1 MGNYGRLLKLS
12 IFIAFSLL
20 GLLAHSEET
29 YLQINGASLH
39 SKSGYNGFNPGI
51 GLERE
56 ISENW
61 NVAAG
66 WFYNSNYR
74 GSAYLYGRYSFLRSG
89 DWDLG
94 VGIGGATGY
103 NKWAVRPMAFPE
115 VCYRYLCLIALP
127 QIEGTN
133 TSLLAVH
140 ARIPL

>member
-1 MGNYGRLLKLS
+1 MRDYGNLLKLS
-12 IFIAFSLL
+12 IFIVFSLL
-20 GLLAHSEET
+20 GSLVHSEET

-39 SKSGYNGFNPGI
+39 STSGYNGFNPGI

-56 ISENW
+56 VSENW
-61 NVAAG
+61 NIAAG

-74 GSAYLYGRYSFLRSG
+74 GSGYLYGRYSFLRSG

-103 NKWAVRPMAFPE
+103 NKWTVMPMAFPE
-115 VCYRYLCLIALP
+115 VYYRYLCLIALP
-127 QIEGTN
+127 QIEGT
-133 TSLLAVH
+133 SASILAVH

>member
-1 MGNYGRLLKLS
+1 MRKFGGLLQFI
-12 IFIAFSLL
+12 IFIGFSIIS
-20 GLLAHSEET
+20 LLAHSEAT

-51 GLERE
+51 GLERQV
-56 ISENW
+56 SDNW
-61 NVAAG
+61 NIAAG

-94 VGIGGATGY
+94 VGVGGATGY
-103 NKWAVRPMAFPE
+103 NKWTVMPMAFPE
-115 VCYRYLCLIALP
+115 VCYQYFCLIALP
-127 QIEGTN
+127 QIEGR
-133 TSLLAVH
+133 SASILAVH